1 MQSDFLIATSMS
13 EPELNN
19 GKWSIPDNMARDFVY
34 AVEHGCSVDVAI
46 EHLTGSKCF
55 FSEGVQR
62 SAKKIM
68 HNEIVRKSNHCMYIL
83 KNI

>member
-1 MQSDFLIATSMS
+1 MIATSLS
-13 EPELNN
+13 EPELNK
-19 GKWSIPDNMARDFVY
+19 GKWSIPDKMARDFVY

-46 EHLTGSKCF
+46 ENLTDSKCF

-62 SAKKIM
+62 SAKKLM